1 MSTGTDEQ
9 RISKKST
16 EKIKSVK
23 GRLKN
28 YLLKVLN
35 DLTAKCGGSPFC
47 LNKLFVQASSKK
59 IYDADTN

>member
-9 RISKKST
+9 RIIKEST

-47 LNKLFVQASSKK
+47 LNKLFV
-59 IYDADTN
+59 